1 MGNLKIT
8 QWDVEKLI
16 NAEYNPRVLKEHQ
29 FKQLKDSIE
38 RFGLVDPILVNVN
51 KDRHGIIIGG
61 HQRTFVAQKLG
72 MKKIPAIELN
82 LTLEK
87 EKELNIRMNKN
98 QGEWDFESL
107 ANFFDQEDLLDFG
120 FQEYEFG
127 VTDEELDYSILDDED
142 VEGDIDG
149 MKDGVMKAIMIEFDL
164 DHYEDASEL
173 VKHFRS
179 IGADV
184 GLLLI
189 EKLKQEKEKL

>member
-38 RFGLVDPILVNVN
+38 RFGLVDHILVNVN